1 LDLHALHA
9 LTEGVTVDR
18 VSVAEEIGRG
28 GVVGEGVHDL
38 LSGPRRGEMLG
49 DLEVQDPTPMVSEDD
64 QDEYAQASGGRG
76 EEVDRDEI
84 ETNVEQEPA
93 SVIQDA
99 LPRDRTAAALH
110 GFVKPEHPERSDT
123 IGRKKKASADMFLI
137 ARVLDDLGGEP
148 PLP

>member
-1 LDLHALHA
+1 MHGDTGARRPPDL
-9 LTEGVTVDR
+9 V
-18 VSVAEEIGRG
+18 
-28 GVVGEGVHDL
+28 
-38 LSGPRRGEMLG
+38 
-49 DLEVQDPTPMVSEDD
+49 
-64 QDEYAQASGGRG
+64 
-76 EEVDRDEI
+76 

-137 ARVLDDLGGEP
+137 ARALDDLGGEP